1 MDRDELR
8 RYSRQIL
15 LTEVGL
21 AGQERLGG
29 CGVLVVGAGGLG
41 SPILS
46 YLAAAGIGRLGL
58 AEHDRIDATN
68 LQRQILYSS
77 ADVGQDKS
85 AVALSRVA
93 ALNPGV
99 RTEAVGRLEPGNAS
113 ALIGQYDLVVDASD
127 NFATRYLV
135 SDTCAAV
142 GRAWV
147 WGAAQGFDGMAS
159 VFDAAL
165 TLRDAFPNPPDT
177 EENCDTVGVFGPLVG
192 VVGSLMAAEALKLM
206 LGLPNLRGKL
216 WLYDAL
222 EGESRTLA
230 LGPQRGSNG

>member
-21 AGQERLGG
+21 AGQERLRG

-41 SPILS
+41 SPVLS
-46 YLAAAGIGRLGL
+46 YLAAAGVGRLGL
-58 AEHDRIDATN
+58 AEHDRVDVTN

-99 RTEAVGRLEPGNAS
+99 RTEAAGRLDAGNAH
-113 ALIGQYDLVVDASD
+113 ALIGAYDLVVDASD

-135 SDTCAAV
+135 SDTCAAL
-142 GRAWV
+142 GRTWV

-159 VFDAAL
+159 VFDASL
-165 TLRDAFPNPPDT
+165 TLRDAFPGAPDT
-177 EENCDTVGVFGPLVG
+177 EDNCDTIGVFGPLVG
-192 VVGSLMAAEALKLM
+192 VVGSMMAAEALKLL
-206 LGLPNLRGKL
+206 LGLPTLRGVL
-216 WLYDAL
+216 WLFDAL
-222 EGESRTLA
+222 EGETRTLE
-230 LGPQRGSNG
+230 LVPR